1 MNIKENIMK
10 KILCFTAI
18 ALTIAATGCAH
29 NINARGVYAACPYGA
44 VGYGSFSCTKD
55 NVKITATEETTKEGV
70 KSTNEFTVGKQTTGY
85 DVELAEVRKK

>member
-1 MNIKENIMK
+1 MK
-10 KILCFTAI
+10 KTVIFSAV
-18 ALTIAATGCAH
+18 ALTIAITGCAH

-70 KSTNEFTVGKQTTGY
+70 KSTNEFSVGKQTTGY
-85 DVELAEVRKK
+85 DVELAGVKKK

>member
-1 MNIKENIMK
+1 MK
-10 KILCFTAI
+10 KIVIFSAV
-18 ALTIAATGCAH
+18 ALTIAITGCAH

-44 VGYGSFSCTKD
+44 IGYGSFSCTKD

-85 DVELAEVRKK
+85 DVELAGVKKSEEDQLAR

>member
-1 MNIKENIMK
+1 MK
-10 KILCFTAI
+10 TILSISAI
-18 ALTIAATGCAH
+18 TLTIAITGCAH

-55 NVKITATEETTKEGV
+55 NVKVIATEETTKEGV

-85 DVELAEVRKK
+85 DVELAGVRKK